1 MVDRDILVFV
11 EEPSAYEV
19 VRAVARKLALQDRV
33 LIFKHRGAGD
43 LERSLGRK
51 IVADPK
57 SDSKYL
63 ILRDADGGDC
73 RALKSRLLALIPS
86 SRRART
92 LVRIVCQELEAWY
105 LAQPDALL
113 AAGALKRKLP
123 VNILRGDVDAVSDPK
138 GVFLRHAYDKGQVED
153 ARRIGERLEIG
164 STKSSSF
171 KHFVSALSRLA
182 ALP

>member
-1 MVDRDILVFV
+1 
-11 EEPSAYEV
+11 
-19 VRAVARKLALQDRV
+19 
-33 LIFKHRGAGD
+33 
-43 LERSLGRK
+43 
-51 IVADPK
+51 
-57 SDSKYL
+57 
-63 ILRDADGGDC
+63 
-73 RALKSRLLALIPS
+73 
-86 SRRART
+86 

-123 VNILRGDVDAVSDPK
+123 VSILRGDVDVVTDPK
-138 GVFLRHAYDKGQVED
+138 RVFLRHAYDKGQVED

>member
-1 MVDRDILVFV
+1 MADRDILVFV

-138 GVFLRHAYDKGQVED
+138 GVFLRHAYDKGQVEH
-153 ARRIGERLEIG
+153 ARRIGEHLEIG

-171 KHFVSALSRLA
+171 EHFVSALRRLA
-182 ALP
+182 SLP

>member
-1 MVDRDILVFV
+1 M
-11 EEPSAYEV
+11 
-19 VRAVARKLALQDRV
+19 
-33 LIFKHRGAGD
+33 
-43 LERSLGRK
+43 
-51 IVADPK
+51 
-57 SDSKYL
+57 
-63 ILRDADGGDC
+63 
-73 RALKSRLLALIPS
+73 
-86 SRRART
+86 
-92 LVRIVCQELEAWY
+92 VRIVCQELEAWY